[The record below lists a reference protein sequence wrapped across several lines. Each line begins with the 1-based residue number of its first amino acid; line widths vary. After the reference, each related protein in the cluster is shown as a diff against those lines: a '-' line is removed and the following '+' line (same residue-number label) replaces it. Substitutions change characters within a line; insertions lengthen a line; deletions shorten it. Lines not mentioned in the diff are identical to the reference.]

1 MSDRPPGSRSG
12 VFGPLA
18 VGAAAAAGVLPLW
31 VMVSGSLRAPGRP
44 PARTVQLVP
53 DEPTLEAYRQA
64 GALVDLWGQFED
76 SVIVAGV
83 VTPAAVLVAAAAGFA
98 LSQSQGWWRRLG
110 VGLSFVALMV
120 PATSLIVSRFAF
132 YRWLGVTD
140 TLAPLVAPAA
150 VGVSPF
156 FVLLYAWSFD
166 RVPSELLDAARLEGA
181 RPAVVWWRVAMPL
194 VRPVTASVG
203 VLAFVATWGNLLDPL
218 VYLTD
223 PEHATLPL
231 GLRQLT
237 VLERTDTSVLLAAA
251 TVATVPVL
259 VGFVAVHRRM
269 LGRAAE
275 QGPR

>member
-1 MSDRPPGSRSG
+1 MSDRQPGGPFG
-12 VFGPLA
+12 VLRWLA
-18 VGAAAAAGVLPLW
+18 VSVVAAAGIVPLW

-44 PARTVQLVP
+44 PSRTVPLIP
-53 DEPTLEAYRQA
+53 DEPTLEAYRRA
-64 GALVDLWGQFED
+64 GALVDLWDQFAD
-76 SVIVAGV
+76 SVLVAAV
-83 VTPAAVLVAAAAGFA
+83 VTPVAVLVAAGAGFA
-98 LSQSQGWWRRLG
+98 LSQAGGWWRRVG
-110 VGLSFVALMV
+110 VGASFVALMV
-120 PATSLIVSRFAF
+120 PATSLIVSRFAL
-132 YRWLGVTD
+132 YRWLGATD
-140 TLAPLVAPAA
+140 TLAPLMAPAT

-194 VRPVTASVG
+194 VRPVTAAVL

-259 VGFVAVHRRM
+259 VVFVAAHRRM
-269 LGRAAE
+269 LGRAEVKA
-275 QGPR
+275 RW